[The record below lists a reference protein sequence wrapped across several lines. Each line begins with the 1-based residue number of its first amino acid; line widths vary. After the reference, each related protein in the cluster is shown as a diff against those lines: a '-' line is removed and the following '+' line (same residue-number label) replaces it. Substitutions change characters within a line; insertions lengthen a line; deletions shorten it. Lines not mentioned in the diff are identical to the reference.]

1 VSEFRYFKLS
11 DFDCQETG
19 ENEIDLD
26 FVMALDELRDDCGFP
41 FIITSGYRS
50 EQHSIE
56 AKKAKPGKH
65 TEGIAADIMVKNG
78 SERMIVVK
86 KAIEHGFHGV
96 GVAKTFVH
104 VDSRDSTPVMW
115 VY

>member
-1 VSEFRYFKLS
+1 MSYERTAVFRSLS
-11 DFDCQETG
+11 PLDTG
-19 ENEIDLD
+19 LNST
-26 FVMALDELRDDCGFP
+26 ASKQRRQ
-41 FIITSGYRS
+41 S
-50 EQHSIE
+50 
-56 AKKAKPGKH
+56 PGKH

>member
-1 VSEFRYFKLS
+1 
-11 DFDCQETG
+11 
-19 ENEIDLD
+19 
-26 FVMALDELRDDCGFP
+26 MALDELRDDCG
-41 FIITSGYRS
+41 SRS
-50 EQHSIE
+50 LSPLGTGTKQHSIE
-56 AKKAKPGKH
+56 ARKAKPGKH